1 MSINDIIY
9 GIIDAEGIDINPGET
24 ARRLLTER
32 GYTTPEIED
41 CKKRIKKTA
50 ECKYSCV
57 RVNINF
63 LGSGELDLGFGK
75 FKSEDLC
82 KNLKGCSEAFIF
94 ASTLGIGIDRL
105 LQKLSLTSPS
115 TLFIA
120 DGIAS
125 ALAESVCD
133 ETELQIKGNLLCNPR
148 FSPGYGD
155 LPLEIQPHILRIL
168 NAQKLLG
175 VTIGKQLLMTPT
187 KTITAIMGIKNEN

>member
-9 GIIDAEGIDINPGET
+9 GVIDAEGIDINPGET

-41 CKKRIKKTA
+41 CKKLIKKTA

-94 ASTLGIGIDRL
+94 ASTLGIGIDRF